1 MKDGLRGRPC
11 LVLGAGGF
19 IGSAVC
25 RALSEVGAQV
35 HGFGREPAYPD
46 APGPV
51 RFTRGEFD
59 NKAAIARAVDGAE
72 IVFHLLGGSTPDL
85 SNKDPVAELQGLA
98 QSIRLL
104 ETCRLASVSR
114 VVFVS
119 SGGTVYGVPA
129 SVPVTEE
136 APTDPISA
144 YGINKL
150 IVEKYLHL
158 FRHLHGIDSVVL
170 RVANPFGPFQDPFR
184 RQGVIAALTHAIANR
199 RPAEVWGDGRVVRD
213 FVYVDDVAEALMLS
227 AAYEGPHRVFNVGSG
242 VGRSVLDVVRDIGRV
257 LDWADV
263 PVIHKAGR
271 VADVPANVLDI
282 ERIRRELGWVP
293 RTGWMDALR
302 LTAAWIGRAHR
313 PADSL

>member
-1 MKDGLRGRPC
+1 MKVSLRGRSC

-19 IGSAVC
+19 IGSALC
-25 RALSEVGAQV
+25 RALAKVGAQV
-35 HGFGREPAYPD
+35 HGFGHEPAYSD

-59 NKAAIARAVDGAE
+59 DKAAIARAVDGAE
-72 IVFHLLGGSTPDL
+72 VVFHLLGGSTPDL
-85 SNKDPVAELQGLA
+85 SNKDPVAELRGLA
-98 QSIRLL
+98 QSVQLL

-129 SVPVTEE
+129 SVPVMEE

-184 RQGVIAALTHAIANR
+184 RQGVIAALTHAVVNR
-199 RPAEVWGDGRVVRD
+199 RPVEVWGDGRVVRD

-227 AAYEGPHRVFNVGSG
+227 ASYEGPHRVFNVGSG
-242 VGRSVLDVVRDIGRV
+242 VGRSVLDVVHDIGRV
-257 LDWADV
+257 LDRADV
-263 PVIHKAGR
+263 PIIYKAGR
-271 VADVPANVLDI
+271 AADVPTNVLDI

-293 RTGWMDALR
+293 RTGWIDALR
-302 LTAAWIGRAHR
+302 LTAAWIGQAYRA
-313 PADSL
+313 S